1 MNGVKIISRYLK
13 NNQHFGNRL
22 IYMYRN
28 LSLQKLHVKSVLLL
42 LVVFSFHYSNAQKAG
57 TWFKQLDSLA
67 RISDPVNKGGYDT
80 IMYQST
86 SPINLP
92 GYFLLLGSNLKQQ
105 LTAPFHTSKA
115 DWKKLGVFTVGTIAL
130 SFADVPIQKQAFRL
144 RNNSETVRK
153 VSRFITNFG
162 GPYETYTLLSLGTY
176 GILFHDEKLKNAT
189 LLATQ
194 AYITGGMIES
204 IAKYLTGRQRPSY
217 YGVDTMG
224 RPTFH
229 GPFSIAGREYKGQT
243 VSSSFPSG
251 HTTVAFAAATVFAME
266 YRHKPWVPILAYSAA
281 SLIGISRITENRH
294 WATDVLVG
302 AALGY
307 VSGRQVVNNYHRY
320 AFLKAAGKKPAP
332 LTFTFSYD
340 YGRFMP
346 GLVYHIH

>member
-1 MNGVKIISRYLK
+1 MHK
-13 NNQHFGNRL
+13 F
-22 IYMYRN
+22 
-28 LSLQKLHVKSVLLL
+28 LSLEKLRKYNLLVFLLL
-42 LVVFSFHYSNAQKAG
+42 SFQFVNGQDVVP
-57 TWFKQLDSLA
+57 TWKQLDSLSRVA
-67 RISDPVNKGGYDT
+67 DTTIESNGIQKKEYDATTRINIT
-80 IMYQST
+80 T
-86 SPINLP
+86 
-92 GYFLLLGSNLKQQ
+92 YFILLGSDLKQQ
-105 LTAPFHTSKA
+105 VTAPFHTSKKT
-115 DWKKLGVFTVGTIAL
+115 WKKVGAFAL
-130 SFADVPIQKQAFRL
+130 LTGAVAFADVPIQKQAFRL

-162 GPYETYTLLSLGTY
+162 GPYETYTLASLAAY
-176 GILFHDEKLKNAT
+176 GLLFKNEKTLNTT

-229 GPFSIAGREYKGQT
+229 GPFSVAGREYNGQT

-266 YRHKPWVPILAYSAA
+266 YRNKPWVPVLAYSAA

-294 WATDVLVG
+294 WPTDVLVG

-307 VSGRQVVNNYHRY
+307 LSGRQVVHNYHRY
-320 AFLKAAGKKPAP
+320 AFLKAQGEKPAP
-332 LTFTFSYD
+332 LSFQLQYNFGSI
-340 YGRFMP
+340 MP
-346 GLVYHIH
+346 GLVYRFD

>member
-1 MNGVKIISRYLK
+1 MR
-13 NNQHFGNRL
+13 
-22 IYMYRN
+22 
-28 LSLQKLHVKSVLLL
+28 SVPLLL
-42 LVVFSFHYSNAQKAG
+42 LVLSFHFSDAQKTG
-57 TWFKQLDSLA
+57 ILFKQLDSLA
-67 RISDPVNKGGYDT
+67 RLPDT
-80 IMYQST
+80 IKARNLNGAMFST
-86 SPINLP
+86 SVHITIPT
-92 GYFLLLGSNLKQQ
+92 YFLLLGSNLKQQ
-105 LTAPFHTSKA
+105 WTAPFHTSKTN
-115 DWKKLGVFTVGTIAL
+115 WKKLGVFAAGTVAL

-176 GILFHDEKLKNAT
+176 GILFHDEKLKNTT

-229 GPFSIAGREYKGQT
+229 GPFSIAGREYNGQT

-266 YRHKPWVPILAYSAA
+266 YSNKPWVPVLAYSAA

-307 VSGRQVVNNYHRY
+307 LSGRQVVNNYHRY
-320 AFLKAAGKKPAP
+320 AFLKASGKKPAP

-346 GLVYHIH
+346 GLVYHID

>member
-1 MNGVKIISRYLK
+1 
-13 NNQHFGNRL
+13 
-22 IYMYRN
+22 MYTN
-28 LSLQKLHVKSVLLL
+28 LSLQKLHLKCVVSVLL
-42 LVVFSFHYSNAQKAG
+42 VFSFHFSDAQKAS
-57 TWFKQLDSLA
+57 TLFKQLDSLA
-67 RISDPVNKGGYDT
+67 RIADSVKTGDHGAP
-80 IMYQST
+80 MYHST
-86 SPINLP
+86 THINIP
-92 GYFLLLGSNLKQQ
+92 RYFLLLGSNLKQQ
-105 LTAPFHTSKA
+105 VTAPFHTSKTN
-115 DWKKLGVFTVGTIAL
+115 WKKLGAFAAGTVAL
-130 SFADVPIQKQAFRL
+130 SFADVPIQKQAFRI
-144 RNNSETVRK
+144 RSNSETVRK

-229 GPFSIAGREYKGQT
+229 GPFSIAGREYNGQT

-266 YRHKPWVPILAYSAA
+266 YRNKPWVPVLAYSAA

-294 WATDVLVG
+294 WATDVLVA

-307 VSGRQVVNNYHRY
+307 LSGRQVVNNYHRY
-320 AFLKAAGKKPAP
+320 AFLKASGKKPAP
-332 LTFTFSYD
+332 LTFTFRYD
-340 YGRFMP
+340 FGRFMP
-346 GLVYHIH
+346 GLVYHID

>member
-1 MNGVKIISRYLK
+1 MNYVFQFIK
-13 NNQHFGNRL
+13 NYILSFEEKSGFWKL
-22 IYMYRN
+22 IDHMYRN
-28 LSLQKLHVKSVLLL
+28 LSLQKLRLKSLLFIL
-42 LVVFSFHYSNAQKAG
+42 LILSFHFSDAQKAG
-57 TWFKQLDSLA
+57 ILFKQMDSLA
-67 RISDPVNKGGYDT
+67 RIADSAKNEDQDT
-80 IMYQST
+80 LMYHST
-86 SPINLP
+86 TRINIP

-105 LTAPFHTSKA
+105 VTAPFHTSKQG
-115 DWKKLGVFTVGTIAL
+115 WKKLGAFTVGTIAL

-144 RNNSETVRK
+144 RNNSEIVRK

-204 IAKYLTGRQRPSY
+204 VAKYLTGRQRPSY
-217 YGVDTMG
+217 YGVDTLG

-229 GPFSIAGREYKGQT
+229 GPFSIAGREYNEQT

-266 YRHKPWVPILAYSAA
+266 YRNKPWVPVLAYSAA

-307 VSGRQVVNNYHRY
+307 LSGRQVVNNYHRY
-320 AFLKAAGKKPAP
+320 AFLKASGKKPP
-332 LTFTFSYD
+332 PVVFTF
-340 YGRFMP
+340 
-346 GLVYHIH
+346 H